1 MINNAIVNMEEKQ
14 RGGNL
19 LELNKQIQ
27 LRKSKIYSIKE
38 PDELLKYINDNLK
51 PKQVEKKE
59 RGEVFT
65 PMKLVNEML
74 DTLPEKVWKNPNLKW
89 LDPAAGI
96 GNFPVAV
103 YMKLMEGLKSII
115 KDEEKRR
122 EHILENMLYMVEL
135 DKTNV
140 FMMKKI
146 FCGKL
151 SKSSKKGYELN
162 IFEGSF
168 IDVKYEKKIDIFS
181 INDDKKKIINENN
194 INFVNKIK
202 KFNSN
207 FDIIV
212 GNPPY
217 QQHYDNTNERVGG
230 SSLWSKFLNKSMN
243 LLIKNGF
250 ILFITP
256 CSWMSGGTNKQSGN
270 ILGGIMQV
278 NTLYYLNI
286 QECSKYFN
294 VGSTFSYY
302 LIKKSFEDKS
312 FKCICKYNGKIYD
325 SQIENKDFRKM
336 QIIPLLFN
344 DDMVSIIKKVENY
357 KCEKMNF
364 KRYYDLDKRK
374 SYLYDDNGKYCVKHK
389 VVEVYKTNFKQ
400 ECMGKHKVIIS
411 MPGYIKAEYDKN
423 CGCSDATLFMY
434 CENKDEAIQII
445 NLLNNK
451 LYKLII
457 NVYREI
463 TGLNNHKNINKFPFI
478 KNQEDIYRLFKL
490 TKDEIKLIEDNIK
503 DSKKIK
509 GGFK

>member
-1 MINNAIVNMEEKQ
+1 MQYIKE
-14 RGGNL
+14 
-19 LELNKQIQ
+19 
-27 LRKSKIYSIKE
+27 KSKL
-38 PDELLKYINDNLK
+38 DVN
-51 PKQVEKKE
+51 KK
-59 RGEVFT
+59 RKNGEVFT
-65 PMKLVNEML
+65 PATLINDML
-74 DTLPEKVWKNPNLKW
+74 DKLPDDVWNNPNLKW
-89 LDPAAGI
+89 LDPCAGI
-96 GNFPVAV
+96 ANFPFII
-103 YMKLMEGLKSII
+103 YERLMIGLKDII
-115 KDEEKRR
+115 PDDEKRKV
-122 EHILENMLYMVEL
+122 HILTNMIYMVEL
-135 DKTNV
+135 DNDNCEHIKE
-140 FMMKKI
+140 I
-146 FCGKL
+146 FKD
-151 SKSSKKGYELN
+151 YN
-162 IFEGSF
+162 INLFEGSF
-168 IDVKYEKKIDIFS
+168 FDYKSLV
-181 INDDKKKIINENN
+181 
-194 INFVNKIK
+194 
-202 KFNSN
+202 

-217 QQHYDNTNERVGG
+217 QQYFNNTNKRVGG
-230 SSLWSKFLNKSMN
+230 SSLWSKFLNKSIN

-256 CSWMSGGTNKQSGN
+256 CSWMTGGSNKQSGN
-270 ILGGIMQV
+270 ILNGIMQV

-312 FKCICKYNGKIYD
+312 FKCICKYKGKIYH

-344 DDMVSIIKKVENY
+344 DDMVNIIKKVENY
-357 KCEKMNF
+357 KCEKMDF
-364 KRYYDLDKRK
+364 KRIRNLERNEKNK
-374 SYLYDDNGKYCVKHK
+374 KILYDENGKYCVKHK

-434 CENKDEAIQII
+434 CQNKDEAMQII

-463 TGLNNHKNINKFPFI
+463 TGLNNHKNINKLPFI
-478 KNQEDIYRLFKL
+478 KNQEDIYHLFKL
-490 TKDEIKLIEDNIK
+490 TKDEIKLIEDNTK
-503 DSKKIK
+503 N
-509 GGFK
+509 

>member
-1 MINNAIVNMEEKQ
+1 
-14 RGGNL
+14 
-19 LELNKQIQ
+19 
-27 LRKSKIYSIKE
+27 
-38 PDELLKYINDNLK
+38 
-51 PKQVEKKE
+51 
-59 RGEVFT
+59 
-65 PMKLVNEML
+65 
-74 DTLPEKVWKNPNLKW
+74 
-89 LDPAAGI
+89 
-96 GNFPVAV
+96 
-103 YMKLMEGLKSII
+103 
-115 KDEEKRR
+115 
-122 EHILENMLYMVEL
+122 MLYMVEL

-146 FCGKL
+146 FCGK
-151 SKSSKKGYELN
+151 KYELN

-168 IDVKYEKKIDIFS
+168 IDGKYKDEIEIFNIIDEDDEKKEV
-181 INDDKKKIINENN
+181 KKKECKKICEKENKICNYNTGKCIKAPKKYKN
-194 INFVNKIK
+194 ITKKENIKFINKIK
-202 KFNSN
+202 KEFNNN
-207 FDIIV
+207 FDIII

-217 QQHYDNTNERVGG
+217 QEHYDNTNERVGG
-230 SSLWSKFLNKSMN
+230 SSLWSKFLNKSIN
-243 LLIKNGF
+243 LLIKNGY

-256 CSWMSGGTNKQSGN
+256 CSWMSGGSNKQSGN

-312 FKCICKYNGKIYD
+312 FKCICKYKGKIYD

-357 KCEKMNF
+357 KCEKMDF

-374 SYLYDDNGKYCVKHK
+374 LDLYDENGKYCVKHK
-389 VVEVYKTNFKQ
+389 VVEIYKTNFKQ

-411 MPGYIKAEYDKN
+411 MPGYIKAEYDKK

-434 CENKDEAIQII
+434 CQNKDEAMQII

-457 NVYREI
+457 NIYREI

-478 KNQEDIYRLFKL
+478 KNQEDIYCLFKL
-490 TKDEIKLIEDNIK
+490 TKDEIKLIEDNTK
-503 DSKKIK
+503 DFKEIK
-509 GGFK
+509 GGFKLKKQKSKKSYKRNKSI

>member
-1 MINNAIVNMEEKQ
+1 MNYIEEHSK
-14 RGGNL
+14 
-19 LELNKQIQ
+19 LNV
-27 LRKSKIYSIKE
+27 SKKK
-38 PDELLKYINDNLK
+38 LK
-51 PKQVEKKE
+51 
-59 RGEVFT
+59 GEVFT
-65 PMKLVNEML
+65 PPKLINEML
-74 DTLPEKVWKNPNLKW
+74 DTLPNDVWSNPELKW
-89 LDPAAGI
+89 LDPCAGI
-96 GNFPVAV
+96 ANFPFII
-103 YMKLMEGLKSII
+103 YERLMMGLKDII
-115 KDEEKRR
+115 IDER
-122 EHILENMLYMVEL
+122 ERKKHILTEMIHMVEL
-135 DKTNV
+135 DEDNNNHIKNV
-140 FMMKKI
+140 F
-146 FCGKL
+146 
-151 SKSSKKGYELN
+151 SGYDINL
-162 IFEGSF
+162 FEGSF
-168 IDVKYEKKIDIFS
+168 IDGKYDKIYNTDI
-181 INDDKKKIINENN
+181 I
-194 INFVNKIK
+194 
-202 KFNSN
+202 

-217 QQHYDNTNERVGG
+217 QQHYDNTNKRVGG
-230 SSLWSKFLNKSMN
+230 SSLWSKFLNKSIN

-256 CSWMSGGTNKQSGN
+256 CSWMSGGSNKQSGN
-270 ILGGIMQV
+270 ILGGIMQI

-312 FKCICKYNGKIYD
+312 FKCICKYKSKIYN
-325 SQIENKDFRKM
+325 SLIENKDFRKM

-389 VVEVYKTNFKQ
+389 VVEVYKTNLKQ
-400 ECMGKHKVIIS
+400 ECMGKQKVMIS

-434 CENKDEAIQII
+434 CENKDDAIQII

-478 KNQEDIYRLFKL
+478 KNQEDIYHLFKL
-490 TKDEIKLIEDNIK
+490 TKQEIELIEDN
-503 DSKKIK
+503 
-509 GGFK
+509 

>member
-1 MINNAIVNMEEKQ
+1 MTNYTIEDI
-14 RGGNL
+14 
-19 LELNKQIQ
+19 
-27 LRKSKIYSIKE
+27 
-38 PDELLKYINDNLK
+38 DELLKFINDNLK

-65 PMKLVNEML
+65 PMTLVNEML

-89 LDPAAGI
+89 LDPSAGM
-96 GNFPVAV
+96 GNFPIAV
-103 YMKLMEGLKSII
+103 YMRLMEGLKSVIE
-115 KDEEKRR
+115 DDEKRR
-122 EHILENMLYMVEL
+122 KHILENMLYMVEL

-146 FCGKL
+146 FCGK
-151 SKSSKKGYELN
+151 KYELN

-168 IDVKYEKKIDIFS
+168 LDYKNDI
-181 INDDKKKIINENN
+181 I
-194 INFVNKIK
+194 
-202 KFNSN
+202 

-217 QQHYDNTNERVGG
+217 QEYFVNTNNRVGG

-286 QECSKYFN
+286 QECSKYFKG
-294 VGSTFSYY
+294 VGSSFSYY

-312 FKCICKYNGKIYD
+312 FKCICKYKGKIYN

-336 QIIPLLFN
+336 QIIPILFN
-344 DDMVSIIKKVENY
+344 DDMISIIKKVENY
-357 KCEKMNF
+357 KCEKMDF

-374 SYLYDDNGKYCVKHK
+374 LDFKRIRNLERNEKNNKILYDENGIYCVKHK
-389 VVEVYKTNFKQ
+389 VVEIYKTNFKQ

-434 CENKDEAIQII
+434 CQNKDEAIQII

-478 KNQEDIYRLFKL
+478 KNQEDIYDLFKL
-490 TKDEIKLIEDNIK
+490 TKQEIELIEDNTK
-503 DSKKIK
+503 
-509 GGFK
+509 

>member
-1 MINNAIVNMEEKQ
+1 MSDICVT
-14 RGGNL
+14 
-19 LELNKQIQ
+19 
-27 LRKSKIYSIKE
+27 E
-38 PDELLKYINDNLK
+38 PNELLKYINDNLK
-51 PKQVEKKE
+51 PKQVEKKK

-65 PMKLVNEML
+65 PMTLVNEML
-74 DTLPEKVWKNPNLKW
+74 DKLPKEEWKNPNLKW
-89 LDPAAGI
+89 LDPAAGM

-103 YMKLMEGLKSII
+103 YMRLMEGLKDVEGYE
-115 KDEEKRR
+115 DEEKRR
-122 EHILENMLYMVEL
+122 KHILENMLYMVEL

-146 FCGKL
+146 FCGK
-151 SKSSKKGYELN
+151 KYELN

-168 IDVKYEKKIDIFS
+168 IDGKYKDDIDIFN
-181 INDDKKKIINENN
+181 IIDEDDEKKEVKKNKNIKKKEN
-194 INFVNKIK
+194 IKFINKIK
-202 KFNSN
+202 KEFNTN
-207 FDIIV
+207 FDIIM

-217 QQHYDNTNERVGG
+217 QEYYDNTNKRVGG

-256 CSWMSGGTNKQSGN
+256 CSWMSGGSNKQSGN
-270 ILGGIMQV
+270 ILGGIMRV

-302 LIKKSFEDKS
+302 LIKKNFQDKS

-344 DDMVSIIKKVENY
+344 DDMVNIIKKVENY
-357 KCEKMNF
+357 KCEKMDF
-364 KRYYDLDKRK
+364 KRIRNLERNEKNK
-374 SYLYDDNGKYCVKHK
+374 KILYDENGKYCVKHK

-434 CENKDEAIQII
+434 CQNKDEAMQII

-457 NVYREI
+457 NIYREI

-503 DSKKIK
+503 KND
-509 GGFK
+509 

>member
-1 MINNAIVNMEEKQ
+1 MIYTIE
-14 RGGNL
+14 
-19 LELNKQIQ
+19 
-27 LRKSKIYSIKE
+27 E
-38 PDELLKYINDNLK
+38 PDKLLLFINDNLK
-51 PKQVEKKE
+51 PNHLKKKQH
-59 RGEVFT
+59 GEVFT

-74 DTLPEKVWKNPNLKW
+74 DTLPKEVWKIPDLKW
-89 LDPAAGI
+89 LDPSAGI

-103 YMKLMEGLKSII
+103 YMRLMEGLKDVKGY

-122 EHILENMLYMVEL
+122 KHILENMLYMVEL

-146 FCGKL
+146 FCGK
-151 SKSSKKGYELN
+151 KYELN

-168 IDVKYEKKIDIFS
+168 IDGKYKDEIEIFNIIDEDDEKKEV
-181 INDDKKKIINENN
+181 KKKECKKICEKENKICNYNTGKCIKAPKKYKN
-194 INFVNKIK
+194 ITKKENIKFINKIK
-202 KFNSN
+202 KEFNNN
-207 FDIIV
+207 FDIII

-217 QQHYDNTNERVGG
+217 QEHYDNTNERVGG
-230 SSLWSKFLNKSMN
+230 SSLWSKFLNKSIN
-243 LLIKNGF
+243 LLIKNGY

-256 CSWMSGGTNKQSGN
+256 CSWMSGGSNKQSGN

-312 FKCICKYNGKIYD
+312 FKCICKYKGKIYD
-325 SQIENKDFRKM
+325 SQFENKDFRKM

-357 KCEKMNF
+357 KCEKMDF

-374 SYLYDDNGKYCVKHK
+374 LDLYDEKGKYCVKHK
-389 VVEVYKTNFKQ
+389 VVEIYKTNFKQ

-411 MPGYIKAEYDKN
+411 MSGYIKAEYDKK

-434 CENKDEAIQII
+434 CQNKDEAMQII

-457 NVYREI
+457 NIYREI

-490 TKDEIKLIEDNIK
+490 TKDEIKLIEDNTK
-503 DSKKIK
+503 STKN
-509 GGFK
+509 

>member
-1 MINNAIVNMEEKQ
+1 
-14 RGGNL
+14 
-19 LELNKQIQ
+19 
-27 LRKSKIYSIKE
+27 
-38 PDELLKYINDNLK
+38 
-51 PKQVEKKE
+51 
-59 RGEVFT
+59 
-65 PMKLVNEML
+65 
-74 DTLPEKVWKNPNLKW
+74 
-89 LDPAAGI
+89 
-96 GNFPVAV
+96 
-103 YMKLMEGLKSII
+103 
-115 KDEEKRR
+115 
-122 EHILENMLYMVEL
+122 MLYMVEL

-146 FCGKL
+146 FCGK
-151 SKSSKKGYELN
+151 KYELN

-168 IDVKYEKKIDIFS
+168 IDGKYKDKIDIFN
-181 INDDKKKIINENN
+181 IIDEDDEKKEVKKKECKKICEKEN
-194 INFVNKIK
+194 IKFINKIK
-202 KFNSN
+202 KEFNNN
-207 FDIIV
+207 FDIIM

-217 QQHYDNTNERVGG
+217 QEHYDNTNYRVGG

-256 CSWMSGGTNKQSGN
+256 CSWMSGGSNKQSGN
-270 ILGGIMQV
+270 MLGGIMQV

-302 LIKKSFEDKS
+302 LIKKNFQDKS

-344 DDMVSIIKKVENY
+344 DDMVNIIKKVENY
-357 KCEKMNF
+357 KCEKMDF
-364 KRYYDLDKRK
+364 KRIRNLERNEKNK
-374 SYLYDDNGKYCVKHK
+374 KKLYDKNGKYCVKHK
-389 VVEVYKTNFKQ
+389 VVEIYKTNFKQ

-411 MPGYIKAEYDKN
+411 MPGYIKAEYDKK

-434 CENKDEAIQII
+434 CQNKDEAIQII

-490 TKDEIKLIEDNIK
+490 TKQEIELIENNTK
-503 DSKKIK
+503 DFKEIK
-509 GGFK
+509 GGFKSKKRKSMKSHKRNKSI